1 MRRSLRSHHDDR
13 GVVALEL
20 VLALPFLL
28 MLIIGT
34 VVLGNFLRLK
44 SQAAGFA
51 RDGARAAAL
60 RLALPANT
68 ATTSYAISGAA
79 CPTPTDSTKFV
90 TVQVTQT
97 VSLRS
102 IPPLLP
108 NVLPATIT
116 ETVTMRCGG

>member
-1 MRRSLRSHHDDR
+1 MDRAQQSHRDDQ

-28 MLIIGT
+28 MLIIGA
-34 VVLGNFLRLK
+34 VVLGNFLSVKTQTVGL
-44 SQAAGFA
+44 A

-60 RLALPANT
+60 RQPLPAD
-68 ATTSYAISGAA
+68 TSVDGAA
-79 CPTPTDSTKFV
+79 CPNPTDSTKFV
-90 TVQVTQT
+90 TVQATKT

-102 IPPLLP
+102 IPFLP
-108 NVLPATIT
+108 TLLPATIT

>member
-1 MRRSLRSHHDDR
+1 MDRAQQSHRDDR

-28 MLIIGT
+28 MLIIGA
-34 VVLGNFLRLK
+34 VVLGNFLSVKTQTVGL
-44 SQAAGFA
+44 A

-60 RLALPANT
+60 RQPLPAD
-68 ATTSYAISGAA
+68 TSVDGAA
-79 CPTPTDSTKFV
+79 CPDPTDSTKFV
-90 TVQVTQT
+90 IVQATKT

-102 IPPLLP
+102 IPFLP
-108 NVLPATIT
+108 TLLPATIT